1 MNISIPDDSLNRV
14 STPPMTVLNQMGD
27 TFGEQSVAVQ
37 VSVAQTQQPYFS
49 GSDKTTKRPMK
60 PPPDAIDNEGTGD
73 TQPIENTAID
83 VVGSDGK
90 LNKVAKHSSWV
101 APTTY
106 PTFLKTSTTGNTQF
120 VTADSNGLEIDQG
133 TYKARIWF
141 ASLTK
146 DMSIKEIDVCVGGV
160 NKKMLILASDPY

>member
-1 MNISIPDDSLNRV
+1 MNISIPDDSLSRV

-73 TQPIENTAID
+73 TQPIENAAID

-101 APTTY
+101 TPTTY
-106 PTFLKTSTTGNTQF
+106 PTLLKTSTTGNTQF
-120 VTADSNGLEIDQG
+120 VTADSNGLEVDQG

-141 ASLTK
+141 ADLTK
-146 DMSIKEIDVCVGGV
+146 DVILREIDVCSSGTP
-160 NKKMLILASDPY
+160 KKMLILGSAPY